1 MQRKLLRLT
10 TTVLRCRQ
18 MTDSREQISLAQ
30 GRQLP
35 AAMGRHRRKA
45 ARVALAA
52 REGPGGQPSVEID
65 PSVVTDKYGMKGY
78 HALLGSL
85 GKRRRQY

>member
-52 REGPGGQPSVEID
+52 REVLADSPVWRLIHLS
-65 PSVVTDKYGMKGY
+65 
-78 HALLGSL
+78 
-85 GKRRRQY
+85 

>member
-35 AAMGRHRRKA
+35 AALGQPLPQGL
-45 ARVALAA
+45 ALP
-52 REGPGGQPSVEID
+52 PGGLLHLSIVELLSRDHNVPSL
-65 PSVVTDKYGMKGY
+65 Y
-78 HALLGSL
+78 
-85 GKRRRQY
+85 